1 MLTLGI
7 SPCPNDT
14 FGFHHLIHSSD
25 GYDLTLDDVEV
36 LNRGE
41 LQVTKISV
49 AGFGFLRDRY
59 AMLRSGGAAGYGVG
73 PLLVAAEQRE
83 VGGRIA
89 IPGRRTTAALLL
101 RLLGDVGGAG
111 EFETVE
117 MRFDLIEDAVL
128 RGEVDAGVLIHE
140 GRFTHAEKGLVAL
153 HDLGEVWE
161 SKMHAPIPL
170 GAIAIERSLGA
181 ATARRVDSEIRQSV
195 EHALAH
201 PSDSDDFVR
210 EHAQEMDP
218 AVMRSHIDLY
228 VNDYTLDLD
237 ESAVEKLLEVGEG
250 MGLYPPSDLP
260 TFAY

>member
-14 FGFHHLIHSSD
+14 FVFHHLVHHQG
-25 GYDLTLDDVEV
+25 GYDLVLDDVEV

-59 AMLRSGGAAGYGVG
+59 AMLRAGGAAGFGVG
-73 PLLVAAEQRE
+73 PLLVAAAERKP
-83 VGGRIA
+83 GGRIA

-101 RLLGDVGGAG
+101 RLQGD
-111 EFETVE
+111 FETVE

-128 RGEVDAGVLIHE
+128 SGEVDCGVLIHE
-140 GRFTHAEKGLVAL
+140 GRFTHAEKGLVKL

-161 SKMHAPIPL
+161 EKMHSPLPL
-170 GAIAIERSLGA
+170 GAIAIERKLGEEV
-181 ATARRVDSEIRQSV
+181 ARRVDSQIRRSV
-195 EHALAH
+195 EHAFAH
-201 PSDSDDFVR
+201 PKDSAEFVR
-210 EHAQEMDP
+210 QNAQEMDP
-218 AVMRSHIDLY
+218 QVMQSHIDLY

-237 ESAVEKLLEVGEG
+237 EDAVQKLLAVGEQ
-250 MGLYPPSDLP
+250 MGLYSASDLP
-260 TFAY
+260 VFAY